1 MTALLRTAHLLA
13 LGTWVGS
20 VVFFSFFTAPTLFGA
35 LPRDMAGRAVSAI
48 FPRYYALGAACGAVA
63 LLTGLLLGA
72 RQPAFGRL
80 LACELILLGSMT
92 GIVLYAGRVVLPQA
106 AQARLAL
113 PGLEGTPGH
122 DEARARFD
130 SLHRRSV
137 LLNGAVLVLGV
148 ASTALFALQKP
159 AP

>member
-1 MTALLRTAHLLA
+1 VTALLRTAHLLA

-113 PGLEGTPGH
+113 PALEGTSAH
-122 DEARARFD
+122 DAAKARFD
-130 SLHRRSV
+130 SLHQRSV
-137 LLNGAVLVLGV
+137 LLNGTVLILGIASTVLV
-148 ASTALFALQKP
+148 ALQRP
-159 AP
+159 NP